1 MSMLLSSSTGQT
13 LLRDDFK
20 FKSNNWYWRADGNQS
35 IPTVQNGL
43 LHLQLLN
50 AIDSQYCNTEI
61 YNPTEPYTPGTQV
74 RIRLKCSYQHI
85 GSRGWGFWDGHIDI
99 NSMLYD
105 FDVAWMMEQKSHLPN
120 MEYNWFH
127 FGIGGDSIQN
137 RQTIDLFGAVDET
150 EWNTFHIIWRSDSTF
165 LYVND
170 SQLYV
175 ATENLPD
182 ENMRVDLWIDNN
194 VINNYDPTLS
204 WYNNSSGSE
213 MFVDFIEVFGMEGTA
228 IERNIS
234 GSIIFWD
241 SPNTY
246 PNGKNEI
253 LWKDY
258 NFNTKS
264 NGEALIFLTGDA
276 ESYGTLENDDDLKI
290 ELDNTNY
297 GWNTINSLNGSQL
310 NGEGT
315 SVSIKKDLNKGD
327 HTLKI
332 YSDNTPFLRD
342 AIVLFNENGK
352 VVINNS
358 YDEIADDS
366 DSLYD
371 SITFYSDKS
380 NNTIFLLSGTG
391 YSGDKIRIEID
402 DSNYSYVG
410 DNSIDG
416 NILLGTP
423 KTIVISENLSVG
435 NHTIKIY
442 KTGSPSIYKL
452 ASYSAPLT
460 EINIKVFL
468 EGSYIGSDEMHSD
481 ITLTNNIPNTQPYNE
496 LPWNYNGSEE
506 INILPDN
513 IVDWVLIEMR
523 DNISAPLRKYYQA
536 ALLRNDGIVVN
547 PQGESIKFLGLS
559 SGNYYLTVYH
569 RNHLSII
576 SEQTVFIE

>member
-1 MSMLLSSSTGQT
+1 MSIFVSLSIGQT
-13 LLRDDFK
+13 LLIDDFK

-74 RIRLKCSYQHI
+74 RIRLKCSSQHI
-85 GSRGWGFWDGHIDI
+85 GSRGWGFWDGHIDF

-105 FDVAWMMEQKSHLPN
+105 FDVAWMMKQKSYLPN
-120 MEYNWFH
+120 LEYNWFL
-127 FGIGGDSIQN
+127 FGVNGDSIQN
-137 RQTIDLFGAVDET
+137 RQTIDLFGTVDET

-182 ENMRVDLWIDNN
+182 ENMRIDLWIDNR
-194 VINNYDPTLS
+194 VIDKNNPIIS
-204 WYNNSSGSE
+204 WNNNSSGSE

-228 IERNIS
+228 IERNTS

-253 LWKDY
+253 LWKYY
-258 NFNTKS
+258 NFTTQS
-264 NGEALIFLTGDA
+264 DGEALIFLTGDA
-276 ESYGTLENDDDLKI
+276 ESYGSLENDDDLKI

-297 GWNTINSLNGSQL
+297 GWNTINSFNGSLL

-315 SVSIKKDLNKGD
+315 SVSIQKDLNKGD

-332 YSDNTPFLRD
+332 YTDNTPFLKD
-342 AIVLFNENGK
+342 AMVLFHENGK
-352 VVINNS
+352 VTLNKT
-358 YDEIADDS
+358 YDEIADDA

-371 SITFYSDKS
+371 SITFYSDQR
-380 NNTIFLLSGTG
+380 NNTVFLLSGSG

-402 DSNYSYVG
+402 DSSYSYVG
-410 DNSIDG
+410 ENSIDG

-452 ASYSAPLT
+452 ASYSVPLT

-468 EGSYIGSDEMHSD
+468 EGSYLGSNEMHSD
-481 ITLTNNIPNTQPYNE
+481 IALNNNIPKIQPFNIM
-496 LPWNYNGSEE
+496 PWNYNGLEE
-506 INILPDN
+506 IIILPDN
-513 IVDWVLIEMR
+513 IVDWVLIELR
-523 DNISAPLRKYYQA
+523 DDISVPTKKYYQA
-536 ALLRNDGIVVN
+536 AILRNDGIVVN
-547 PQGESIKFLGLS
+547 PQGESIEFLGIS
-559 SGNYYLTVYH
+559 SGYYYLTVYH

-576 SEQTVFIE
+576 SEQSLFIE